1 MWQSRS
7 QTKKDLNTQIRKY
20 LELVEKVQELYT
32 LQSDLEWLNVEAVK
46 LAFADMKKQK
56 GYDAAKYEPM
66 LNELVRLEK
75 KGFKGIYNGDEQ
87 AIADAKKALECKTC
101 HLAG

>member
-1 MWQSRS
+1 MAKQIANE
-7 QTKKDLNTQIRKY
+7 KDLNTQIRKY

-56 GYDAAKYEPM
+56 GYDAA
-66 LNELVRLEK
+66 
-75 KGFKGIYNGDEQ
+75 
-87 AIADAKKALECKTC
+87 
-101 HLAG
+101 

>member
-1 MWQSRS
+1 MAERRGC
-7 QTKKDLNTQIRKY
+7 QIGFRR
-20 LELVEKVQELYT
+20 
-32 LQSDLEWLNVEAVK
+32 
-46 LAFADMKKQK
+46 MKKQK

-87 AIADAKKALECKTC
+87 AIADAKKALECKRAIL
-101 HLAG
+101 LANPVAGCRQDRGSPFQGRFKGTPDHDSFLGDSGQ